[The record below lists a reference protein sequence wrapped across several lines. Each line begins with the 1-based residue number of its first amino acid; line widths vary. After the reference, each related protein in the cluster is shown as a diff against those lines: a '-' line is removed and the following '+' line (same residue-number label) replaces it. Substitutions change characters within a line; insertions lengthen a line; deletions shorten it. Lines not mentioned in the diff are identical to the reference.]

1 MHVDWQRRRDPS
13 APLLRRLSRW
23 SESASLPAA
32 NVCVCLLGAREL
44 PKALRKASVEVATGQ
59 WVEEHPDNEYVN
71 RTKDI
76 RDDQAKRS
84 KRMYVVGDE
93 KESRDPSF
101 DPEESRKKL
110 QVLERNK
117 NKRKLRQRAAIAG
130 VRESDVHN
138 TRDLIARI
146 MKQYS
151 NIEFRDV
158 HKLVIRL
165 WEKPSISLGALLR
178 AS

>member
-1 MHVDWQRRRDPS
+1 
-13 APLLRRLSRW
+13 
-23 SESASLPAA
+23 
-32 NVCVCLLGAREL
+32 
-44 PKALRKASVEVATGQ
+44 
-59 WVEEHPDNEYVN
+59 
-71 RTKDI
+71 
-76 RDDQAKRS
+76 
-84 KRMYVVGDE
+84 MYVVGDE

-110 QVLERNK
+110 EELARNK

-130 VRESDVHN
+130 VLVRESD
-138 TRDLIARI
+138 DLIKDI

-151 NIEFRDV
+151 NIEFSDV